1 MHLMENQTL
10 NSMLTLFAM
19 LPFLMVAWFMKVS
32 GDPSGAAP
40 AAPSDLLRTLPGIP
54 FYIPF

>member
-1 MHLMENQTL
+1 
-10 NSMLTLFAM
+10 
-19 LPFLMVAWFMKVS
+19 MKVS

-54 FYIPF
+54 FYIPFESLL